1 MATKS
6 TKEIEALKANK
17 DAATLI
23 ALSQD
28 RGKDQ
33 SIRMEALAAIDEIVA
48 PASFVILAF
57 ERGYGK
63 DTLYKDMAENLGG
76 VGYVRI
82 INHLASLLADP
93 ATEIKG
99 EAAKTLGH
107 VCSKRVVDPLV
118 HALETDN
125 DLAVQFSAILALN
138 NLFYKCRD
146 VCNPT
151 AERKLIDLLDNKFQD
166 DVEAEIADTL
176 GALRTENAIPALIKT
191 LDHINW
197 RDRHDIDWVLDG
209 RKSALV
215 MIGAAAVEP
224 LIQALENDPDM
235 SIKIGAVW
243 VLGEIRD
250 KRALTPL
257 KATLAK
263 ITVAEADDF
272 LLKEYVNRALHKIE
286 QRQSPAPRNN

>member
-6 TKEIEALKANK
+6 MKEIETLKADK

-33 SIRMEALAAIDEIVA
+33 SIRMEALAAIDEMLA
-48 PASFVILAF
+48 PASFVIHAF
-57 ERGYGK
+57 ERGGGG
-63 DTLYKDMAENLGG
+63 DTFYEDTAENLAG
-76 VGYVRI
+76 VGYKRI
-82 INHLASLLADP
+82 IKHLVTLLSDP
-93 ATEIKG
+93 DSNIRRRAA
-99 EAAKTLGH
+99 EALGH
-107 VCSKRVVDPLV
+107 VCSKRAVDPLV

-125 DLAVQFSAILALN
+125 DLTVQFVAILALN

-151 AERKLIDLLDNKFQD
+151 AEQKLIDFLDNKFQD

-197 RDRHDIDWVLDG
+197 RQRHDIDWILDG

-215 MIGAAAVEP
+215 MIGAPAVEP
-224 LIQALENDPDM
+224 LILAVGTEPNKN
-235 SIKIGAVW
+235 IKIGATW

-250 KRALTPL
+250 MRAETPLRNVLANVTVTNEDDWLLKWYIQRAL
-257 KATLAK
+257 
-263 ITVAEADDF
+263 V
-272 LLKEYVNRALHKIE
+272 KIE
-286 QRQSPAPRNN
+286 QRK

>member
-1 MATKS
+1 MAKKS

-17 DAATLI
+17 DAAPLI

-33 SIRMEALAAIDEIVA
+33 SIRMQALAAIDEIVA

-63 DTLYKDMAENLGG
+63 DTFYKDVAENLAG

-82 INHLASLLADP
+82 INHLSTLLSDP
-93 ATEIKG
+93 DSDIRRKTAE
-99 EAAKTLGH
+99 TLGH
-107 VCSKRVVDPLV
+107 VCSKSVVNPLV
-118 HALETDN
+118 DALETDK
-125 DLAVQFSAILALN
+125 DSTVQFDAIIALN

-151 AERKLIDLLDNKFQD
+151 AERRLIDFLDNKFQD

-176 GALRTENAIPALIKT
+176 GALRTENAIPALIKA
-191 LDHINW
+191 LDHIDWTN
-197 RDRHDIDWVLDG
+197 RQDIDWVLDG

-215 MIGAAAVEP
+215 MIGAPAVEP

-235 SIKIGAVW
+235 SIKMGAVW

-250 KRALTPL
+250 ERALKPL
-257 KATLAK
+257 KTTLTK

-272 LLKEYVNRALHKIE
+272 LLKWYVERALGKIE
-286 QRQSPAPRNN
+286 PRKKR